1 MNAVEEFIESGEKPS
16 TVFDCEQIMSSGK
29 PEAQEG
35 ELHERLGDV
44 ERKLKIC
51 TEKYTQIEDKVLPK
65 LKQEIQDQI
74 QGHQQSI
81 ES

>member
-51 TEKYTQIEDKVLPK
+51 TEKYTQI
-65 LKQEIQDQI
+65 
-74 QGHQQSI
+74 
-81 ES
+81 